1 MEYFSLVHL
10 LSTQNL
16 IMFTGSLHNISC
28 NCENIYFNEIMYKF
42 AEISQHVVHKRM
54 KTYTHASEKG
64 CTQHVVAQWSP
75 RGGSQC

>member
-16 IMFTGSLHNISC
+16 IMFTESLHNISC
-28 NCENIYFNEIMYKF
+28 NCENIYFNEIMYMF
-42 AEISQHVVHKRM
+42 FEISQHVVNKRM
-54 KTYTHASEKG
+54 KMYTHASEKG

-75 RGGSQC
+75 